1 MKVLILAG
9 GKGERLRP
17 LTEGIPKPMVTM
29 VGVPIIEIIIDRLV
43 KQGFKDVIV
52 TLGYLGDVIKNYLGN
67 GQRLGANITYFT
79 ENVPL
84 GTAGAVKNAAREL
97 TDDFLVVSGDAYFEM
112 DFSDFVKKHIESN
125 DLATLAVKK
134 VDDATGYGLVKLSG
148 DKIVRFIEK
157 PTEKTSGIVNTG
169 IYALKKEIIEAIP
182 DGFYDFGKDLFPRLI
197 GEMGAYS
204 LDGYWSDIGTL
215 KSYYQTNLMLVE
227 SGNYKVF

>member
-1 MKVLILAG
+1 M
-9 GKGERLRP
+9 
-17 LTEGIPKPMVTM
+17 
-29 VGVPIIEIIIDRLV
+29 
-43 KQGFKDVIV
+43 
-52 TLGYLGDVIKNYLGN
+52 
-67 GQRLGANITYFT
+67 
-79 ENVPL
+79 
-84 GTAGAVKNAAREL
+84 
-97 TDDFLVVSGDAYFEM
+97 
-112 DFSDFVKKHIESN
+112 
-125 DLATLAVKK
+125 
-134 VDDATGYGLVKLSG
+134 DDATGYGLVELSG

-197 GEMGAYS
+197 GEMGAYR